1 MIVNDELV
9 YPQIALPRT
18 RIGERERESTNS
30 YYLKSIEFLSRHY
43 STTRDPPFGTTNVH
57 LSYRFIRVS
66 LLNNRPSTRR

>member
-18 RIGERERESTNS
+18 RTGERESTIS